1 MSETT
6 DPQTLAAEALLPHRF
21 HGTKCSCREAEYNGD
36 YAQRKEQHAAHLGAV
51 LSGAGLLAE
60 HRVSGLA
67 TWRELCE
74 KAEDE
79 RDAARAELAE
89 VKAQLRAA
97 LDAAERIRN
106 TWIARKRIADETAD
120 VVSAKVSELVYQC
133 EHLKVRAEKAE
144 AEQHQLFRALPY
156 DWRKQY
162 ERAENAERKYAD
174 LVVEILSLATKWKE
188 EILSDDLDFD
198 LYAVPEILQSLVNG
212 ENRD

>member
-89 VKAQLRAA
+89 MRHWRDFYRAEAQRMN
-97 LDAAERIRN
+97 DAAQCYAGHECGHCDGC
-106 TWIARKRIADETAD
+106 TGD
-120 VVSAKVSELVYQC
+120 V
-133 EHLKVRAEKAE
+133 
-144 AEQHQLFRALPY
+144 
-156 DWRKQY
+156 
-162 ERAENAERKYAD
+162 
-174 LVVEILSLATKWKE
+174 
-188 EILSDDLDFD
+188 DD
-198 LYAVPEILQSLVNG
+198 
-212 ENRD
+212 